1 MKAQRGADG
10 GVSAATAQPMSA
22 HALPG
27 GVAGERLANGA
38 RSARIAIMK
47 TPAETDGM
55 AAKTVQP
62 CSSAFVSHAAAPIRL
77 IEQLH
82 KAEGATLNSMTVTKD
97 QAIATPSSTAG
108 TRSQYGC
115 KVRAV
120 AEHRLL
126 LAHQTICHIN
136 KTEPKHEM
144 KAEAIVHYRHS
155 NKEARI

>member
-1 MKAQRGADG
+1 MKAEKLADG
-10 GVSAATAQPMSA
+10 GVAAATAQPMLA
-22 HALPG
+22 HVLLG

-38 RSARIAIMK
+38 RSARIATMK
-47 TPAETDGM
+47 TPAETDGT

-62 CSSAFVSHAAAPIRL
+62 CSSAFVSHATAPICL

-97 QAIATPSSTAG
+97 QAIATTSSTAV
-108 TRSQYGC
+108 TRSQYRC

-126 LAHQTICHIN
+126 LAHQTSCHIN
-136 KTEPKHEM
+136 KAGQST
-144 KAEAIVHYRHS
+144 R
-155 NKEARI
+155 